1 MSATA
6 STDEAAHKTEGV
18 RRRGGRVALV
28 LRVLL
33 GGAGVAILGYGAW
46 GLLTMQHAAAL
57 ASVGRWLVVGLILHD
72 AVLAPVVF
80 VVCAVAYRLTGPRL
94 RRALAAILLIGGS
107 VVLVALPE
115 FLLPPGNSNP
125 TVHPLN
131 YARGLAIVGAV
142 VIAAALLPLL
152 LTGLRERR
160 RARRR
165 ARAEALAESLRSKE
179 ASPSPSDAGPN
190 PGPDA

>member
-1 MSATA
+1 
-6 STDEAAHKTEGV
+6 
-18 RRRGGRVALV
+18 
-28 LRVLL
+28 
-33 GGAGVAILGYGAW
+33 
-46 GLLTMQHAAAL
+46 
-57 ASVGRWLVVGLILHD
+57 
-72 AVLAPVVF
+72 
-80 VVCAVAYRLTGPRL
+80 VCAVAYRLTGPRL

>member
-1 MSATA
+1 
-6 STDEAAHKTEGV
+6 
-18 RRRGGRVALV
+18 VALV

-33 GGAGVAILGYGAW
+33 GASGLAVLGYGAW

-57 ASVGRWLVVGLILHD
+57 ASVGRWLLVGLILHD

-80 VVCAVAYRLTGPRL
+80 IVCALAYRLIGPRL

-115 FLLPPGNSNP
+115 FLLPAGNPNP

-131 YARGLAIVGAV
+131 YARGLAITVAL

-152 LTGLRERR
+152 LSALRDRR
-160 RARRR
+160 RARLR
-165 ARAEALAESLRSKE
+165 ARAEALAESLRIEE
-179 ASPSPSDAGPN
+179 ASVPPPDAGPN